1 MNTKMYKAVMK
12 VVKLIVGRMSNDIGV
27 NFTLEETQKIIDNL
41 TLDGYEFFSKE
52 TKENNILIG
61 CKNFKKEIVVLY
73 KIIPNN
79 DKHDDYKFERI
90 I

>member
-12 VVKLIVGRMSNDIGV
+12 VVKLIVGRMSNNIGV

-52 TKENNILIG
+52 TK
-61 CKNFKKEIVVLY
+61 
-73 KIIPNN
+73 
-79 DKHDDYKFERI
+79 
-90 I
+90 

>member
-12 VVKLIVGRMSNDIGV
+12 VVKLIVGRMSNNIGV

-52 TKENNILIG
+52 TKENNVGKI
-61 CKNFKKEIVVLY
+61 KVVLVRALPRCLR
-73 KIIPNN
+73 IPF
-79 DKHDDYKFERI
+79 KESEQP
-90 I
+90 

>member
-41 TLDGYEFFSKE
+41 TLDGYEFFSKK
-52 TKENNILIG
+52 TKENNVLIG
-61 CKNFKKEIVVLY
+61 CKNLKKEIVVLY

-79 DKHDDYKFERI
+79 EKHDDYKYERI

>member
-1 MNTKMYKAVMK
+1 MHTKMYKAVMK
-12 VVKLIVGRMSNDIGV
+12 VVKLIVARMSNNIGV
-27 NFTLEETQKIIDNL
+27 NFTLEETQKIIDDL

-79 DKHDDYKFERI
+79 EMHDDYKYERVI
-90 I
+90 